1 MELEETKQPR
11 VGMEAYEL
19 TAGERLKID
28 VGSET
33 VLNELVPEGKI
44 WVISVEVG
52 ITERDGGE
60 HGR

>member
-1 MELEETKQPR
+1 MELEETKPR
-11 VGMEAYEL
+11 AGMEAYEL
-19 TAGERLKID
+19 IAGERLKID

-33 VLNELVPEGKI
+33 VLNELVPEGKV